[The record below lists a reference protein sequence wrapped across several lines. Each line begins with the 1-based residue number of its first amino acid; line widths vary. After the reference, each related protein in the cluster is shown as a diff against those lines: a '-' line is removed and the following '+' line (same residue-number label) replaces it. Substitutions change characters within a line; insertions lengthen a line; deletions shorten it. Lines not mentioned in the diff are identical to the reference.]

1 MLTERGKLI
10 YDAAMRLSD
19 LQQQRANASPCG
31 PSLLDIDISIA
42 EIQLETLIEGRLSIG
57 QDSVAFSGGSGGTST
72 LPSSMMIRAFQPP
85 KMQPISGM
93 KIDCLG

>member
-10 YDAAMRLSD
+10 YDAAMRLEG
-19 LQQQRANASPCG
+19 LQHQRAFAG
-31 PSLLDIDISIA
+31 PGGRDLLDIDISIA

-57 QDSVAFSGGSGGTST
+57 QDPVAFSGGAGGTST